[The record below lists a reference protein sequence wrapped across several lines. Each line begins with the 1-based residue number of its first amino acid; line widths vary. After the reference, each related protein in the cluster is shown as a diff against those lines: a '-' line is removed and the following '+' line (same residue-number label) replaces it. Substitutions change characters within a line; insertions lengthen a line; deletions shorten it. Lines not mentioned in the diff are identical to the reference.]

1 MNFQLQ
7 KNTSITQPRC
17 QAGQVSFRARS
28 PSKIEICSCETEVF
42 VRDFLQK
49 VENVQTKLS
58 CETSPKKMKMEDIK
72 AKLWCATSLKNV
84 CFRSAKSV

>member
-1 MNFQLQ
+1 MSFQLQ

-17 QAGQVSFRARS
+17 QAGQVSFRARP
-28 PSKIEICSCETEVF
+28 PSKIETCSCETEVF
-42 VRDFLQK
+42 VRDFPQK

-58 CETSPKKMKMEDIK
+58 CETSPEKMKMEDIK